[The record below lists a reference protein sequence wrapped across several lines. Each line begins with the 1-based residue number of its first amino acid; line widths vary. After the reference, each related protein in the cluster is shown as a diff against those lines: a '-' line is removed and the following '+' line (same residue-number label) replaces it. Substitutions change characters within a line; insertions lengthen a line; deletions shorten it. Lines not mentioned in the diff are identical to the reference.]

1 MASGAGS
8 VAEINI
14 GYMRDVDAPIEYFIL
29 LVDVFNAY
37 IWAKPIADRSK
48 SSYEPALAEIL
59 DDAGGFEIV
68 VADQEFKN
76 SEKFFEDRETVLRIK
91 ATGEHCYFAES
102 KVGIIKR

>member
-8 VAEINI
+8 VAEIDI

-76 SEKFFEDRETVLRIK
+76 SEKFLKTERL
-91 ATGEHCYFAES
+91 Y
-102 KVGIIKR
+102 